1 LTEAYDVAW
10 QPKALK
16 SLRRIDNPDRV
27 RLIRASQALAYDPFP
42 SSCRRVV
49 GPDDIY
55 RIRVGAYRLLYTVE
69 KERLVVLVLT
79 VGHRRD
85 MYRQIND

>member
-1 LTEAYDVAW
+1 LTKAHDVAW

-42 SSCRRVV
+42 LSCRRVI
-49 GPDDIY
+49 GPHDIY
-55 RIRVGAYRLLYTVE
+55 RIRVGAYRMLYTVE
-69 KERLVVLVLT
+69 NERLVVLILT

-85 MYRQIND
+85 IYRHIND